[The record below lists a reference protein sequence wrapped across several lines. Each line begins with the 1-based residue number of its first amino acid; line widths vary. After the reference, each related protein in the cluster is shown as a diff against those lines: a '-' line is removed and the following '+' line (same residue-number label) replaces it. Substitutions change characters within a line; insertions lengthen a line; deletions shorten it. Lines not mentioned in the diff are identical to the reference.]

1 MTVDV
6 QTKSGRFI
14 PGPPVNPRSASAV
27 LSWLYEAAQ
36 AEANAIG
43 RQHLDHPWLSQ
54 INVKN
59 PTPDNFDTLN
69 EYTFGTAAPVFDAG
83 TGALINGRVAKV
95 NPYSFKGAERYGY
108 GGYYG
113 EAKQETRGKLS
124 EENPIR
130 RFEVFLA
137 ETALTQPLAIKYGY
151 TEGAK
156 RGVAWYVDL
165 PQEEIVAYLL
175 GCAFQTALAGRS
187 PESIS
192 GVLALQVI
200 ENTRAEFAAFT
211 LPLTKWEEARNS
223 ALLRFNPVYGKRLYR
238 IFGLSVGDGET
249 APDVATMERGED
261 APPYVGVVRIMAP
274 QTQPVWMPVVAQRF
288 PFAVT
293 YAVDTERYGVTH
305 IPTGLGTPID
315 VPGAVKGRVRSILTA
330 LGFLDLLI
338 EYLGDK
344 FGVTASFG
352 DGSTIPAEEMRAAAD
367 VLRDRVYPM
376 LASETGLAEVRALAA
391 EAYPE
396 LAAFER
402 EVAVE
407 PVEGGGERAK
417 PIRFKALTPGSSP
430 AARALRSVTERAE
443 WPDPLPADVAEYVEV
458 AVDALVHKHFR
469 GDRARAHASVIRFF
483 SAIVDKD
490 KERVRSFTNA
500 LEGKV
505 FEKIFKALTGTHTN
519 ALVDSDPHRLDAEHE
534 RQKLHDARVEQER
547 DATARKAAAAV
558 TVEGVPGDVFVRE
571 RLPQALAL
579 LDGQWVNEPPLR
591 ALFAGGGPPQLNV
604 DAPGKP
610 FTSPRTVRLVEIPHP
625 VRDDIYREIKAGRL
639 TMPIVRVHTV
649 YTRDFPQPG
658 LIDAKYGEALRLVSG
673 TVEIE
678 PLSGPTFVFSHREV
692 KPEVRRKLVA
702 FDKSYDASDVRVA
715 YVLEPKQWEGGRW
728 ADLPVP
734 AAVVAAS
741 APHVHP
747 GGMNVE
753 VAGQISRLVAR
764 IRTLQDEVKRTVQFN
779 RKVEL
784 NSEINKLTK
793 ELIALRARVY
803 EPAAPERPASAPRGR
818 RHTDVSTL
826 EEGTWVQLTPEYR
839 KRVRAAHAAL
849 HTQTRPLA
857 ADYAIQDVP
866 VARVFPDEPIGI
878 LLKSGK
884 VRGEDRWTILYERP
898 DGKREEVG
906 RQPKDGGLVGWD
918 ADEIVTL
925 GRIEPEDLRAQ
936 TIDQE
941 SYVRAK
947 HAMQAATYGANLVRT
962 PEPSAPPAPSEFVHP
977 TWPEVVGGADTP
989 VAKKLAAA
997 IDAEAPNDWR
1007 TSLPRSRVV
1016 RGAIAKALGVGATA
1030 SDADMDMVD
1039 DVFEAVLHDPFTFP
1053 GSHSEDPEAP
1063 LWHAAESAFWRAM
1076 AKEKRPAEALLKSGL
1091 KPDVFVALMDG
1102 TRRRQDAENPNA
1114 TPHVGNYLPS
1124 DHPSWPKVTRWIAQ
1138 HFVNRAAEGPLY
1150 EPDPVFDA
1158 QRATRKRAA
1167 QGTPAAD
1174 DDDTGAGGAGAA
1186 IDLAAD
1192 PIAAAVMPLK
1202 ADAIVSAKQA
1212 MEKRIAWMRA
1222 KLEAAEWDLDKVA
1235 PSPDG
1240 RMGRPEYM
1248 AAQGLRA
1255 SFSAVTSRPPRD
1267 RNVYDIARR
1276 GDPYTVQMDETK
1288 IAQVLRMTGEEAASA
1303 YDAFVEK
1310 LRQKIGPCTAATLE
1324 GSHVW
1329 GDSIL
1334 TVTKPD
1340 GAVERWQT
1348 HQIVNVSSLGKL
1360 FNQWP
1365 TRKLGPRKGQAAT
1378 ASAVAAPADRLGP
1391 PVWTVGKHGPGT
1403 LGHHENNPNFGYTL
1417 EPVAGWGE
1425 DAADEWVAHA
1435 RDMRPEEP
1443 VWYTLEAEPDAWV
1456 PAGPAVAPKRFLTV
1470 AAAHAYIAA
1479 HPAPPHMT
1487 DEAPPPQSPPRSM
1500 RKRSPEDVVDATIAA
1515 WPDDF
1520 FGYEADVYKALQAS
1534 EVAEDTREYPSA
1546 LAQYVQEAIRR
1557 RNSVWFA
1564 KRRPLTQ
1571 AEAEGMALQALGEDE
1586 HPAQVSR
1593 FAAAVRA
1600 YSETGV
1606 MPPLPRGRE
1615 DGKPSLWMIADRWAK
1630 DLDMRKEKPP
1640 GLSFSYLHM
1649 WLPGSFRKGDESLPL
1664 VFLPPD
1670 VLERRRRARDQST
1683 EKRRAVIQATEA
1695 EEGAFLTTLEEHTG
1709 FETSWASASR
1719 NGYYVAY
1726 KFRSDGKYRVGRV
1739 TSDPKQGW
1747 FRVEDPRGT
1756 VRVQV
1761 PGTLYRKFFKPAQFF
1776 EVAHQHADAA
1786 RRWGFVIDPIDPE
1799 E

>member
-1 MTVDV
+1 MMVDV
-6 QTKSGRFI
+6 QTKSGRLI

-27 LSWLYEAAQ
+27 FSWLYEAAQ

-59 PTPDNFDTLN
+59 PTPDDFDTLN

-95 NPYSFKGAERYGY
+95 NSYSFKGAERYGY

-113 EAKQETRGKLS
+113 EAKQETRGKLPQD
-124 EENPIR
+124 NPIR

-151 TEGAK
+151 TEGTK

-175 GCAFQTALAGRS
+175 GCAFQVALAGRS

-200 ENTRAEFAAFT
+200 ENTRVEFAAFT

-715 YVLEPKQWEGGRW
+715 YVLEPKQNGPQHAWVD
-728 ADLPVP
+728 APIP

-741 APHVHP
+741 EPHTHP
-747 GGMNVE
+747 GGANVE
-753 VAGQISRLVAR
+753 VAGQISRLIVK
-764 IRTLQDEVKRTVQFN
+764 IRTLEDEVRRTTAFN

-784 NSEINKLTK
+784 NSEINTLRKDLA
-793 ELIALRARVY
+793 ALRLRVF
-803 EPAAPERPASAPRGR
+803 EPAAP
-818 RHTDVSTL
+818 
-826 EEGTWVQLTPEYR
+826 
-839 KRVRAAHAAL
+839 AA
-849 HTQTRPLA
+849 
-857 ADYAIQDVP
+857 
-866 VARVFPDEPIGI
+866 
-878 LLKSGK
+878 
-884 VRGEDRWTILYERP
+884 
-898 DGKREEVG
+898 
-906 RQPKDGGLVGWD
+906 
-918 ADEIVTL
+918 
-925 GRIEPEDLRAQ
+925 
-936 TIDQE
+936 
-941 SYVRAK
+941 
-947 HAMQAATYGANLVRT
+947 
-962 PEPSAPPAPSEFVHP
+962 PEPSAS
-977 TWPEVVGGADTP
+977 
-989 VAKKLAAA
+989 
-997 IDAEAPNDWR
+997 
-1007 TSLPRSRVV
+1007 
-1016 RGAIAKALGVGATA
+1016 
-1030 SDADMDMVD
+1030 
-1039 DVFEAVLHDPFTFP
+1039 
-1053 GSHSEDPEAP
+1053 
-1063 LWHAAESAFWRAM
+1063 
-1076 AKEKRPAEALLKSGL
+1076 
-1091 KPDVFVALMDG
+1091 
-1102 TRRRQDAENPNA
+1102 
-1114 TPHVGNYLPS
+1114 
-1124 DHPSWPKVTRWIAQ
+1124 
-1138 HFVNRAAEGPLY
+1138 
-1150 EPDPVFDA
+1150 
-1158 QRATRKRAA
+1158 
-1167 QGTPAAD
+1167 D
-1174 DDDTGAGGAGAA
+1174 DDDAGAPA
-1186 IDLAAD
+1186 PAAAKVGVPGAAD
-1192 PIAAAVMPLK
+1192 PIGAAVMPLR
-1202 ADAIVSAKQA
+1202 ADAILSARQWA
-1212 MEKRIAWMRA
+1212 EKRIEWIRE
-1222 KLEAAEWDLDKVA
+1222 KLEAAGWDLDKVA
-1235 PSPDG
+1235 PSPKGNMD
-1240 RMGRPEYM
+1240 RAAYM
-1248 AAQGLRA
+1248 AAKRRRGNFL
-1255 SFSAVTSRPPRD
+1255 AVTRSVGP
-1267 RNVYDIARR
+1267 ATRR
-1276 GDPYTVQMDETK
+1276 YGDPDTREIDPQRVAKWTEEVEAET
-1288 IAQVLRMTGEEAASA
+1288 AAA
-1303 YDAFVEK
+1303 YDAFVAK
-1310 LRQKIGPCTAATLE
+1310 LREKIGPCTAASLE

-1329 GDSIL
+1329 GHSVL

-1340 GAVERWQT
+1340 GSVERWQT
-1348 HQIVNVSSLGKL
+1348 QQIVNVSSLGKL

-1365 TRKLGPRKGQAAT
+1365 TRKLGPRERAKPAT
-1378 ASAVAAPADRLGP
+1378 VAEPTPPPDRWGP
-1391 PVWTVGKHGPGT
+1391 PVWTVGKAGPGT

-1417 EPVAGWGE
+1417 ESVVGWGE
-1425 DAADEWVAHA
+1425 DAPDDWIVYA

-1443 VWYTLEAEPDAWV
+1443 IWYVLGEQHDGTRAWMLSQGQRRDA
-1456 PAGPAVAPKRFLTV
+1456 PSRFPTV

-1487 DEAPPPQSPPRSM
+1487 DEAPP
-1500 RKRSPEDVVDATIAA
+1500 
-1515 WPDDF
+1515 
-1520 FGYEADVYKALQAS
+1520 
-1534 EVAEDTREYPSA
+1534 
-1546 LAQYVQEAIRR
+1546 
-1557 RNSVWFA
+1557 
-1564 KRRPLTQ
+1564 
-1571 AEAEGMALQALGEDE
+1571 
-1586 HPAQVSR
+1586 
-1593 FAAAVRA
+1593 
-1600 YSETGV
+1600 
-1606 MPPLPRGRE
+1606 
-1615 DGKPSLWMIADRWAK
+1615 
-1630 DLDMRKEKPP
+1630 
-1640 GLSFSYLHM
+1640 
-1649 WLPGSFRKGDESLPL
+1649 
-1664 VFLPPD
+1664 
-1670 VLERRRRARDQST
+1670 
-1683 EKRRAVIQATEA
+1683 
-1695 EEGAFLTTLEEHTG
+1695 
-1709 FETSWASASR
+1709 
-1719 NGYYVAY
+1719 
-1726 KFRSDGKYRVGRV
+1726 
-1739 TSDPKQGW
+1739 
-1747 FRVEDPRGT
+1747 
-1756 VRVQV
+1756 
-1761 PGTLYRKFFKPAQFF
+1761 
-1776 EVAHQHADAA
+1776 
-1786 RRWGFVIDPIDPE
+1786 
-1799 E
+1799 